1 MAKKETASPFAIDE
15 MALNKEWL
23 GQADLYYSYASQ
35 LAEARLALDEA
46 KREADVIEADLSLQI
61 REDPE
66 QFDCP
71 KVTES
76 AIKEVVKLQEEFQ
89 DSRVSVNDAQ
99 HKVNLLQA
107 AVTALDHRKRALE
120 KLVDLHGTN
129 YFSEPHA
136 RSDGGKEFIE
146 QQKKKAA
153 RRRSVNK

>member
-15 MALNKEWL
+15 MALDKEWL

-46 KREADVIEADLSLQI
+46 KREADVVEADLSLQI

-89 DSRVSVNDAQ
+89 DSRGICQRRPAQ
-99 HKVNLLQA
+99 GKPFAGCGYSIRSPQTSIGETCRLARHQLFLRTSREKRWRKGVHR
-107 AVTALDHRKRALE
+107 TA
-120 KLVDLHGTN
+120 
-129 YFSEPHA
+129 
-136 RSDGGKEFIE
+136 KEESSPTPIR
-146 QQKKKAA
+146 Q
-153 RRRSVNK
+153 